1 MIQALARQQEVPLT
15 AEVAAHVRS
24 LWADPGVKRIFFE
37 HRSKFQIPDSAD
49 YFFDN
54 VMRVADEKYVPTY
67 HDGITPPPL
76 LHYHADQSMVV

>member
-1 MIQALARQQEVPLT
+1 MPLT

-54 VMRVADEKYVPTY
+54 VTRVADEKYVPTY
-67 HDGITPPPL
+67 HDGIYDSHMLIYHRL
-76 LHYHADQSMVV
+76 LI